1 MEADIKFL
9 KLMTDFSFEFKRAF
23 KVYIEQEINIT
34 YPQWRVIKEIKFS
47 DGNITAKEISDK
59 LNADKV
65 TISDIVNRLVS
76 KGYLVKEKDKN
87 DNRRQIIKITS
98 ESDDMCENVMKIENK
113 FRNKIFENLSD
124 DEIECYI
131 NTTEKLLNTLQIINR
146 NKE

>member
-1 MEADIKFL
+1 MEDNLKFL

-47 DGNITAKEISDK
+47 NGNITAKEISDN

-65 TISDIVNRLVS
+65 TISDIVNRLAN
-76 KGYLVKEKDKN
+76 KGYLVKEKDIN
-87 DNRRQIIKITS
+87 DNRRHIIKITS
-98 ESDDMCENVMKIENK
+98 ESDDMCEKVMKIEDT

-124 DEIECYI
+124 EEIKCYI
-131 NTTEKLLNTLQIINR
+131 NTTEKLLKTLQIINR